1 LTDDGQRPAA
11 SPTLLNKR
19 FRLVYKLGAGGMG
32 SVWLAEDQLLE
43 RSVALKELIPHA
55 GATDLPERRARA
67 LQEARAM
74 ARVRHQAIVPIHDVF
89 FIDDDPWIVMEY
101 ISGRSLH
108 DIIKQQTLDERS
120 IARIG
125 LQVLRGLVAVHRAN
139 VVHRDVKPTNILV
152 ADDDSIFL
160 VDFGIARIAGDASLT
175 GQSIVGTL
183 DFLAPERF
191 RAGYLVGPPADIWAL
206 GVTFYYALEG
216 HYPFWRDSERGWEA
230 TMMAIL
236 NEAPRAPACHGRLA
250 DITLQMLEK
259 DPGRRADT
267 EDVLA
272 VLEDILGA
280 GPVVPPSGLVPAG
293 SVPAGFVPDLASQGF
308 VPGLAAPGLV
318 PPVVRPE
325 PVGRAE
331 PVGWSQPV
339 AGSQP
344 AAGAEAYHEA
354 VKLRRGTGEEARSRG
369 WKRRR
374 AGGPLPVVPVRRAGD
389 GLPSASSASS
399 ASSPSSAS
407 SRRPGGGGSLPEG
420 GRAEPGRGGNE
431 RDPRF
436 NEAREMIKN
445 VGIDTGVA
453 MLLTLTEDEAAHV
466 LADCPAKLCG
476 ELLQG
481 IAVVRPHTAAA
492 ILRILRSTTAGRAFA
507 YLRAPTGA
515 ALISSMQPADG
526 LRILDNTDE
535 RTVAAVIEELPVST
549 SATLLKSM
557 YSRQRA
563 AAVLT
568 HVRPVTAAELLR
580 ADSQF
585 AAGVLRYISEPVRK
599 QVSRHLAAGSQ
610 QRQR

>member
-1 LTDDGQRPAA
+1 
-11 SPTLLNKR
+11 
-19 FRLVYKLGAGGMG
+19 
-32 SVWLAEDQLLE
+32 
-43 RSVALKELIPHA
+43 
-55 GATDLPERRARA
+55 
-67 LQEARAM
+67 M

-191 RAGYLVGPPADIWAL
+191 RAGYTVGPPADIWAL

-216 HYPFWRDSERGWEA
+216 YYPFWRDSERGWEA

-236 NEAPRAPACHGRLA
+236 NEAPRQPTCRGRLA
-250 DITLQMLEK
+250 DITLRMLEK
-259 DPGRRADT
+259 DPARRADT

-280 GPVVPPSGLVPAG
+280 EPPVPPPVPAP
-293 SVPAGFVPDLASQGF
+293 S
-308 VPGLAAPGLV
+308 AARAIG
-318 PPVVRPE
+318 VRPS
-325 PVGRAE
+325 PRPTRAGR
-331 PVGWSQPV
+331 
-339 AGSQP
+339 P
-344 AAGAEAYHEA
+344 ARGRGREAYHET
-354 VKLRRGTGEEARSRG
+354 VKLRRGPGEKRTAEVGGGGQAASPPPAVPRGGRVSRRPVASAPASASAR
-369 WKRRR
+369 RRR
-374 AGGPLPVVPVRRAGD
+374 ALAVP
-389 GLPSASSASS
+389 S
-399 ASSPSSAS
+399 
-407 SRRPGGGGSLPEG
+407 
-420 GRAEPGRGGNE
+420 GRAEPGRGGNG

-453 MLLTLTEDEAAHV
+453 MLLALTEDEAARI

-481 IAVVRPHTAAA
+481 IAAVRPHTAAT
-492 ILRILRSTTAGRAFA
+492 ILRILRSTAAGRAFA

-515 ALISSMQPADG
+515 SLSRRCSPQTRCGSSTTP
-526 LRILDNTDE
+526 
-535 RTVAAVIEELPVST
+535 T
-549 SATLLKSM
+549 SG
-557 YSRQRA
+557 
-563 AAVLT
+563 
-568 HVRPVTAAELLR
+568 PW
-580 ADSQF
+580 
-585 AAGVLRYISEPVRK
+585 PP
-599 QVSRHLAAGSQ
+599 
-610 QRQR
+610 

>member
-1 LTDDGQRPAA
+1 LTDNGQRPAA
-11 SPTLLNKR
+11 SPTLLNER

-191 RAGYLVGPPADIWAL
+191 RAGYTVGPPADIWAL

-216 HYPFWRDSERGWEA
+216 YYPFWRDSERGWEA

-236 NEAPRAPACHGRLA
+236 NEAPRTPTCRGRLA
-250 DITLQMLEK
+250 DITLRMLQK
-259 DPGRRADT
+259 DPTRRADT

-280 GPVVPPSGLVPAG
+280 
-293 SVPAGFVPDLASQGF
+293 
-308 VPGLAAPGLV
+308 V
-318 PPVVRPE
+318 PPVPPPVSAPSAPSAPSAVRPE
-325 PVGRAE
+325 PAGRPE
-331 PVGWSQPV
+331 PVSWPQPV
-339 AGSQP
+339 AGP
-344 AAGAEAYHEA
+344 EAHHET
-354 VKLRRGTGEEARSRG
+354 VRLRRGPGEEAHGRS
-369 WKRRR
+369 WKRRPGTSPPP
-374 AGGPLPVVPVRRAGD
+374 AVPARRAGD
-389 GLPSASSASS
+389 GLPPPAS

-407 SRRPGGGGSLPEG
+407 ASARRQPGGWGRPEG
-420 GRAEPGRGGNE
+420 GRAEPGRGGNG

-453 MLLTLTEDEAAHV
+453 MLLTLTEDEAARV

-481 IAVVRPHTAAA
+481 IAAVRPHTAAT
-492 ILRILRSTTAGRAFA
+492 ILRILRSSTAGRAFA

-515 ALISSMQPADG
+515 SLISSMQPADA

-549 SATLLKSM
+549 SANLLKSM

-580 ADSQF
+580 TDSEF
-585 AAGVLRYISEPVRK
+585 AAGVLRYVSEPVRK
-599 QVSRHLAAGSQ
+599 QVSRHLTSGSQ
-610 QRQR
+610 QRER